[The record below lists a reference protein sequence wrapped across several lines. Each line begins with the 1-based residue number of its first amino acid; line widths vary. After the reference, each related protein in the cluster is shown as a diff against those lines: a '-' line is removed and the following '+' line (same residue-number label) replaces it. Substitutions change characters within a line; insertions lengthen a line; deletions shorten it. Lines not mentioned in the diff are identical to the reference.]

1 MKIYIEDEDLKELIE
16 TGTSTSNKFKRY
28 VRNKKFMEGLNNV
41 VGVMHAVQNTQGLKA
56 YSFLHYERLKYRP
69 ESSVRIVN
77 NMVERL
83 LFLETEDGIEIT
95 IIEINDDHYGNK
107 K

>member
-1 MKIYIEDEDLKELIE
+1 
-16 TGTSTSNKFKRY
+16 
-28 VRNKKFMEGLNNV
+28 MEGLNNV
-41 VGVMHAVQNTQGLKA
+41 IGVMHAVQNTQGLKA
-56 YSFLHYERLKYRP
+56 YSFLHYERLKHRP

-83 LFLETEDGIEIT
+83 LFLETDDGIEIT
-95 IIEINDDHYGNK
+95 ILEINDDHYGNK